1 MINEK
6 DEYSKVARTYPSVL
20 TLLGFAGVSI
30 IVVINNF
37 EKISKLYEK
46 YSAFLITISENS
58 LFTIIAKIISLTVLL
73 SLCTSALF
81 CFIKIVIREIGK
93 IFPESCIEKI
103 WKMPT
108 TRLLCKESTIYSD
121 ETKKEIFSK
130 IKTDYNKDLIKIKNK
145 SIKNETYTKDI
156 DTVISLIRELTRDNE
171 ILLQYN
177 RLYGFWRNFTGGQLL
192 LFLFVCFIR
201 ILGFCCARILLISCK
216 QFLVIESSLIL
227 LILISFFATFQ
238 NGIRYAKQ
246 LYTAFLKSN

>member
-6 DEYSKVARTYPSVL
+6 DRYSKVARTYPSVI
-20 TLLGFAGVSI
+20 TLLEFVGLLILLA
-30 IVVINNF
+30 INSF
-37 EKISKLYEK
+37 ENLSKVYAK
-46 YSAFLITISENS
+46 YSVFLITISENP
-58 LFTIIAKIISLTVLL
+58 LFSIIAKIIPLAVLL
-73 SLCTSALF
+73 SLCASALF
-81 CFIKIVIREIGK
+81 CFIKLVIREIGK
-93 IFPESCIEKI
+93 IFPESCIVKI

-121 ETKKEIFSK
+121 ETKKKIFSK

-156 DTVISLIRELTRDNE
+156 DTVISLIREHTRDNE

-177 RLYGFWRNFTGGQLL
+177 RIYGFWRNFTGGQFL
-192 LFLFVCFIR
+192 LFLFVCAIR
-201 ILGFCCARILLISCK
+201 ILGLCCVRILLISCK
-216 QFLVIESSLIL
+216 QFLVIECSLIL

-246 LYTAFLKSN
+246 LYTAFLSKE